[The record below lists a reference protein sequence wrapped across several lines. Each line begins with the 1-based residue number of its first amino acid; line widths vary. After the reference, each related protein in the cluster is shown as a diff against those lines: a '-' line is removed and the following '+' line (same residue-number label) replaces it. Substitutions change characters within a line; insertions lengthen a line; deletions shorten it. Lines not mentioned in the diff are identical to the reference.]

1 LTQNVDD
8 LQARYKMT
16 KEELGYVQKKMIQM
30 KSGSQEKTS
39 SVKVQK
45 QSSSG
50 ASSKDSGASK
60 RSNKI
65 IDVA

>member
-1 LTQNVDD
+1 
-8 LQARYKMT
+8 MT